1 MHVSKTVRIPFRFLR
16 SELAMQIDT
25 AVLFATPCDEEED
38 NMATLCCHS
47 DKGQMFLLTRYPD
60 EDTVD
65 LTLDD
70 EPSTLDGLK
79 VTLKAT
85 SLLIEVAAGDRDALR
100 GDEVLQI
107 NLTSTLSDLDEIRQT
122 LENIL
127 SGTGTFVCEL

>member
-1 MHVSKTVRIPFRFLR
+1 
-16 SELAMQIDT
+16 MQINT
-25 AVLFATPCDEEED
+25 ALLFATPCDDEED

-79 VTLKAT
+79 VTLGAKR
-85 SLLIEVAAGDRDALR
+85 LLIEVAAGDRDALK
-100 GDEVLQI
+100 GDEVLEI
-107 NLTSTLSDLDEIRQT
+107 NLTSELSDMEEVKET

-127 SGTGTFVCEL
+127 AGTGTFVCEL